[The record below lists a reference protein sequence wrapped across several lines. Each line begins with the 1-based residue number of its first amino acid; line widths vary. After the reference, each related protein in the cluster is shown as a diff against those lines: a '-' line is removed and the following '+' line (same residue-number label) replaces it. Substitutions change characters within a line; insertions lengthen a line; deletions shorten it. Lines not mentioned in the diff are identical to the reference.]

1 MQLSIVWQIHKYC
14 HEVCHKVEPKVQPYD
29 EPYDG
34 MCMSLWFGV
43 KITPVWITG
52 VIWSESLQK
61 LRSGQTRVIGL
72 GRHDG

>member
-1 MQLSIVWQIHKYC
+1 MTQ
-14 HEVCHKVEPKVQPYD
+14 
-29 EPYDG
+29 PYDG